1 MHLQTSPPSLDQSHN
16 DRLIELFNG
25 LFAQPYNTHLVCALS
40 NGRKGEQDEP
50 VYEPASASCNYHQLV
65 FAHGYFASG
74 LHEIAHWCVAGA
86 ERRLLPDFGYWYRP
100 DGRTRAQQSQ
110 FEQVE
115 VRPQALEW
123 LFNLA
128 CQRRFIASADNLA
141 GEEDDDLSFRLAVSA
156 QARQYLQQGLPNRAA
171 MLVQVL
177 QQTFGGQLAMHELY
191 WPEER

>member
-40 NGRKGEQDEP
+40 NGRKGEQ
-50 VYEPASASCNYHQLV
+50 
-65 FAHGYFASG
+65 
-74 LHEIAHWCVAGA
+74 
-86 ERRLLPDFGYWYRP
+86 
-100 DGRTRAQQSQ
+100 
-110 FEQVE
+110 
-115 VRPQALEW
+115 
-123 LFNLA
+123 
-128 CQRRFIASADNLA
+128 
-141 GEEDDDLSFRLAVSA
+141 DDDLSFRLAVSA

-191 WPEER
+191 WPEES